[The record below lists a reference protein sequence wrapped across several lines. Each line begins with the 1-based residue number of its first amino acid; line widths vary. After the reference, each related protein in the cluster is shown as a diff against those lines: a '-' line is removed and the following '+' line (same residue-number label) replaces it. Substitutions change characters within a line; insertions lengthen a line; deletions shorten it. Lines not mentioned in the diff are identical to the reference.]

1 MTRPA
6 PLPFRSVTSRIDARS
21 HLVVS
26 SPALR
31 AARPDQL
38 PGAALC
44 GQPVAGTSP
53 VPVHDVQCERCLWRT
68 PAFLGL
74 PAWEV
79 AL

>member
-1 MTRPA
+1 MTDPA
-6 PLPFRSVTSRIDARS
+6 PLPFRSVTSRLDAGS

-38 PGAALC
+38 PAAALC
-44 GQPVAGTSP
+44 GHPVGGPSP

-79 AL
+79 VL